1 MSDKAPATSGEL
13 EAFSISTV
21 GAIRDLREAVAKDL
35 ERAVSN
41 IGTHLGLMEDRVTGQ
56 LHGVQGRLDRRADNF
71 LNRLADS
78 GHTYLLL
85 AAICFGSALVG
96 FMLGALV

>member
-21 GAIRDLREAVAKDL
+21 GAIRDLREAVATDV
-35 ERAVSN
+35 ERAVESIKSR
-41 IGTHLGLMEDRVTGQ
+41 IGLTEDRVRGH
-56 LHGVQGRLDRRADNF
+56 LYGVQGTLDRRADNF

-85 AAICFGSALVG
+85 VAIVAGSLLVG
-96 FMLGALV
+96 FALGAMV